1 MSRIHQLWAEGGGVV
16 LFAVTGSVILAA
28 YASSA
33 CVINFHLL
41 QSEKY
46 FFRGVDGQW
55 NLINETLM
63 IFAIVTEFA

>member
-28 YASSA
+28 YASPA
-33 CVINFHLL
+33 GVINFHLL

-46 FFRGVDGQW
+46 FS
-55 NLINETLM
+55 EM
-63 IFAIVTEFA
+63 SIVLEFDQCDCDEFCYRL